1 VSPFLR
7 CKEHRYLDENYASAA
22 AAAAASAAAA
32 AAAAAVAALKRML
45 HELWWQVRA

>member
-1 VSPFLR
+1 MVSPFLR
-7 CKEHRYLDENYASAA
+7 CKEHRYLDENYASA

-45 HELWWQVRA
+45 HEL

>member
-1 VSPFLR
+1 MSPFLR

-32 AAAAAVAALKRML
+32 AAAVAALKRML